1 MKRLIIASM
10 FSAALLVV
18 PFANLPAGAENKS
31 DECVK
36 QGVVSVSYT
45 AEKEVSPDTV
55 QISIAV
61 KTTDKASMQNAS
73 KQNKEISDKIYNYL
87 KGAINPANNDY
98 IKTSNYSARPV
109 YYYQDRKQ
117 VFDKYEVSNNIIVH
131 TKNIDKIAQM
141 IDKSLALGATNVD
154 SLDFSLSS
162 AERDKYCDELLTKA
176 TTEVV
181 HRANVV
187 ATAAGSSI
195 DGVKNLGTSCTLD
208 QYQAVNYARNSLMM
222 AKSAVAEDSVAGGSS
237 SPIEAGVVKVYSTV
251 NGVFRLK

>member
-1 MKRLIIASM
+1 MKKFVIASM

-18 PFANLPAGAENKS
+18 PFANLPAGAENKA
-31 DECVK
+31 DECLK

-87 KGAINPANNDY
+87 KGAINPENNDY

-109 YYYQDRKQ
+109 YIYQDRKQ

-141 IDKSLALGATNVD
+141 IDKSLTLGATNVD

-162 AERDKYCDELLTKA
+162 KDKYCDELLTKA

-181 HRANVV
+181 NRANVV
-187 ATAAGSSI
+187 ATAAGTSVDGIKSI
-195 DGVKNLGTSCTLD
+195 GTSCSLN

-222 AKSAVAEDSVAGGSS
+222 AKSAVAEDSAMGSS
-237 SPIEAGVVKVYSTV
+237 SPIEAGVIKVYSTV

>member
-1 MKRLIIASM
+1 MKKFVIASM

-18 PFANLPAGAENKS
+18 PFANLPAGAENKA

-87 KGAINPANNDY
+87 KGAINPENNDY

-109 YYYQDRKQ
+109 YIYQDRKQ

-141 IDKSLALGATNVD
+141 IDKSLTLGATNVD

-162 AERDKYCDELLTKA
+162 KDKYCDELLTKA

-181 HRANVV
+181 NRANVV
-187 ATAAGSSI
+187 ATAAGTSVDGIKSI
-195 DGVKNLGTSCTLD
+195 GTSCSLN

-222 AKSAVAEDSVAGGSS
+222 AKSAVAEDSAMGSS
-237 SPIEAGVVKVYSTV
+237 SPIEAGVIKVYSTV

>member
-1 MKRLIIASM
+1 MKRFVIASL
-10 FSAALLVV
+10 FSASLFVM
-18 PFANLPAGAENKS
+18 PFATLPAGAIDKA
-31 DECVK
+31 DEACK
-36 QGVVSVSYT
+36 QGTVSVSYT

-61 KTTDKASMQNAS
+61 KTSDKYSMQNAT

-98 IKTSNYSARPV
+98 IKTANYSARPV

-117 VFDKYEVSNNIIVH
+117 VFDKYEVSNNVIVH
-131 TKNIDKIAQM
+131 TKSIDKIAQM

-154 SLDFSLSS
+154 SLDFSLSLP
-162 AERDKYCDELLTKA
+162 EKDKYCDELLTKA

-181 HRANVV
+181 NRANVV
-187 ATAAGSSI
+187 AKAAGTSV
-195 DGVKNLGTSCTLD
+195 DGVKTLGTSCSLN

-222 AKSAVAEDSVAGGSS
+222 AKSADAAVVEGSS
-237 SPIEAGVVKVYSTV
+237 SPIEAGVVKIYSSV

>member
-1 MKRLIIASM
+1 MKKFVIASM

-18 PFANLPAGAENKS
+18 PFANLPAGAENKA

-87 KGAINPANNDY
+87 KGAINPENNDY

-109 YYYQDRKQ
+109 YIYQDRKQ

-131 TKNIDKIAQM
+131 TKNIDKIAQI
-141 IDKSLALGATNVD
+141 IDKSLTLGATNVD

-162 AERDKYCDELLTKA
+162 KDKYCDELLTKA

-181 HRANVV
+181 NRANVV
-187 ATAAGSSI
+187 ATAAGTSVDGIKSI
-195 DGVKNLGTSCTLD
+195 GTSCSLN

-222 AKSAVAEDSVAGGSS
+222 AKSAVTEDSAMGSS
-237 SPIEAGVVKVYSTV
+237 SPIEAGVIKVYSTV

>member
-1 MKRLIIASM
+1 MKKFVIASM

-18 PFANLPAGAENKS
+18 PFANLPAGAENKA
-31 DECVK
+31 DECLK

-87 KGAINPANNDY
+87 KGAINPENNDY

-109 YYYQDRKQ
+109 YIYQDRKQ

-141 IDKSLALGATNVD
+141 IDKSLTLGATNVD

-162 AERDKYCDELLTKA
+162 KDKYCDELLTKA

-181 HRANVV
+181 NRANVV
-187 ATAAGSSI
+187 ATAAGTSVDGIKSI
-195 DGVKNLGTSCTLD
+195 GTSCSLN

-222 AKSAVAEDSVAGGSS
+222 AKSAVTEDSAMGSS
-237 SPIEAGVVKVYSTV
+237 SPIEAGVIKVYSTV

>member
-1 MKRLIIASM
+1 MKKFVIASM

-18 PFANLPAGAENKS
+18 PFANLPAGAENKA
-31 DECVK
+31 DECLK
-36 QGVVSVSYT
+36 QCVVSVSYT

-87 KGAINPANNDY
+87 KGAINPENNDY

-109 YYYQDRKQ
+109 YIYQDRKQ
-117 VFDKYEVSNNIIVH
+117 VYDKYEVSNNIIVH

-141 IDKSLALGATNVD
+141 IDKSLTLGATNVD

-162 AERDKYCDELLTKA
+162 KDKYCDELLTKA

-181 HRANVV
+181 NRANVV
-187 ATAAGSSI
+187 ATAAGTSVDGIKSI
-195 DGVKNLGTSCTLD
+195 GTSCSLN

-222 AKSAVAEDSVAGGSS
+222 AKSAVAEDSAMGSS
-237 SPIEAGVVKVYSTV
+237 SPIEAGVIKVYSTV

>member
-1 MKRLIIASM
+1 MKRFLIASM

-18 PFANLPAGAENKS
+18 PFASLPAGAVNKS
-31 DECVK
+31 DEVDCK

-61 KTTDKASMQNAS
+61 KTTDKYAMQNAT

-109 YYYQDRKQ
+109 YLYQDRKQ

-131 TKNIDKIAQM
+131 TKSIDKIAQM
-141 IDKSLALGATNVD
+141 IDKSLTLGATNVD
-154 SLDFSLSS
+154 SLNFSLS
-162 AERDKYCDELLTKA
+162 EKDKYCDELLAKA
-176 TTEVV
+176 TSEVV
-181 HRANVV
+181 KRANVV
-187 ATAAGSSI
+187 AGAAGTSV
-195 DGVKNLGTSCTLD
+195 DGVKSLGTSCSLN

-222 AKSAVAEDSVAGGSS
+222 AKSAVAEDSAMGSS
-237 SPIEAGVVKVYSTV
+237 SPIEAGVIKVYSTV

>member
-1 MKRLIIASM
+1 MKKFVIASM

-18 PFANLPAGAENKS
+18 PFANLPAGAENKA
-31 DECVK
+31 DECLK

-87 KGAINPANNDY
+87 KGAINPENNDY

-109 YYYQDRKQ
+109 YIYQDRKQ

-141 IDKSLALGATNVD
+141 IDKSLTLGATNVD
-154 SLDFSLSS
+154 SLNFSLSS
-162 AERDKYCDELLTKA
+162 KDKYCDELLTMA

-181 HRANVV
+181 NRANVV
-187 ATAAGSSI
+187 ATAAGTSVDGIKSI
-195 DGVKNLGTSCTLD
+195 GTSCSLN

-222 AKSAVAEDSVAGGSS
+222 AKSAVAEDSAMGSS
-237 SPIEAGVVKVYSTV
+237 SPIEAGIIKVYSTV

>member
-18 PFANLPAGAENKS
+18 PFSTLPAGAVNKA
-31 DECVK
+31 DECEK

-61 KTTDKASMQNAS
+61 KTTDKTSMPNAS

-87 KGAINPANNDY
+87 KGSINPANGDY
-98 IKTSNYSARPV
+98 IKTANYSARPV
-109 YYYQDRKQ
+109 YVYQDRRQ

-141 IDKSLALGATNVD
+141 IDKSLTLGATNID
-154 SLDFSLSS
+154 SLDFSLS
-162 AERDKYCDELLTKA
+162 EKDKYCDELLTKA
-176 TTEVV
+176 TKEVV
-181 HRANVV
+181 SRANVV
-187 ATAAGSSI
+187 ATAAGTSVDTVKSI
-195 DGVKNLGTSCTLD
+195 GTSCSLN
-208 QYQAVNYARNSLMM
+208 QYQAVHFARNSLMM
-222 AKSAVAEDSVAGGSS
+222 AKSAVAEDAAVGSS
-237 SPIEAGVVKVYSTV
+237 SPIEPGVIKVYSTV

>member
-1 MKRLIIASM
+1 MKKFVIASM

-18 PFANLPAGAENKS
+18 PFVNLPAGAVNKV
-31 DECVK
+31 DECEK

-61 KTTDKASMQNAS
+61 KTTDKYSMQNAS

-87 KGAINPANNDY
+87 KGAINPTNNDY

-109 YYYQDRKQ
+109 YIYQDRKQ

-141 IDKSLALGATNVD
+141 IDKSLSLGATNVD
-154 SLDFSLSS
+154 SLNFSLSS
-162 AERDKYCDELLTKA
+162 KDKYCDELLTKA

-181 HRANVV
+181 NRANVV
-187 ATAAGSSI
+187 ATAAGTSVDGIKSI
-195 DGVKNLGTSCTLD
+195 GTSCSLN

-222 AKSAVAEDSVAGGSS
+222 AKSAVAEDAAMGSS
-237 SPIEAGVVKVYSTV
+237 SPIEAGVIKVYSTV

>member
-1 MKRLIIASM
+1 MKRFLIASM
-10 FSAALLVV
+10 FSAALLVM
-18 PFANLPAGAENKS
+18 PFTSTSAGAVNRA
-31 DECVK
+31 DELDK

-61 KTTDKASMQNAS
+61 KTTDIHSMQNAA

-87 KGAINPANNDY
+87 KGTINPANSDY

-109 YYYQDRKQ
+109 YIYQDRKQ
-117 VFDKYEVSNNIIVH
+117 VFEKYEVSNNIIVH
-131 TKNIDKIAQM
+131 TKSIDKIAQM
-141 IDKSLALGATNVD
+141 IDKSLTLGATNID
-154 SLDFSLSS
+154 SLNFSLS
-162 AERDKYCDELLTKA
+162 EKDKYCDELLAKA

-181 HRANVV
+181 NRANIV
-187 ATAAGSSI
+187 ANTAGTSVDGIKSI
-195 DGVKNLGTSCTLD
+195 GTSCSLN

-222 AKSAVAEDSVAGGSS
+222 AKSAVSEDAAMGSS
-237 SPIEAGVVKVYSTV
+237 SPIEAGVIKVYSTV

>member
-1 MKRLIIASM
+1 MKKFVIASM

-18 PFANLPAGAENKS
+18 PFANLPAGAENKA
-31 DECVK
+31 DECLK

-87 KGAINPANNDY
+87 KSAINPENNDY

-109 YYYQDRKQ
+109 YIYQDRKQ

-141 IDKSLALGATNVD
+141 IDKSLTLGATNVD
-154 SLDFSLSS
+154 SLNFSLSS
-162 AERDKYCDELLTKA
+162 KDKYCDELLTKA

-181 HRANVV
+181 NRANVV
-187 ATAAGSSI
+187 ATAAGTSVDGIKSI
-195 DGVKNLGTSCTLD
+195 GTSCSLN

-222 AKSAVAEDSVAGGSS
+222 AKSAVAEDSAMGSS
-237 SPIEAGVVKVYSTV
+237 SPIEAGVIKVYSTV

>member
-1 MKRLIIASM
+1 MKKIVIAAM
-10 FSAALLVV
+10 FSAALLVI
-18 PFANLPAGAENKS
+18 PFTNLPAGAVNKA
-31 DECVK
+31 DECEK

-61 KTTDKASMQNAS
+61 KTTDKYSMQNAS
-73 KQNKEISDKIYNYL
+73 KQNNEISDKIYNYL

-109 YYYQDRKQ
+109 YVYQDRKQ

-141 IDKSLALGATNVD
+141 IDKSLTLGATNVD
-154 SLDFSLSS
+154 SLNFSLSS
-162 AERDKYCDELLTKA
+162 KDKYCDELLTKA

-181 HRANVV
+181 NRANVV
-187 ATAAGSSI
+187 ATAAGTSVDGIKSI
-195 DGVKNLGTSCTLD
+195 GTSCSLN
-208 QYQAVNYARNSLMM
+208 QFQAVNYARNSLMM
-222 AKSAVAEDSVAGGSS
+222 AKAAVSEDAAVGSS
-237 SPIEAGVVKVYSTV
+237 SPIEAGVIKVYSTV

>member
-1 MKRLIIASM
+1 MKKFVIASM

-18 PFANLPAGAENKS
+18 PFANLPAGAENKA
-31 DECVK
+31 DECLK

-45 AEKEVSPDTV
+45 AEKEVAPDTV

-87 KGAINPANNDY
+87 KGAINPENNDY

-109 YYYQDRKQ
+109 YIYQDRKQ

-141 IDKSLALGATNVD
+141 IDKSLTLGATNVD

-162 AERDKYCDELLTKA
+162 KDKYCDELLTKA

-181 HRANVV
+181 NRANVV
-187 ATAAGSSI
+187 ATAAGTSVDGIKSI
-195 DGVKNLGTSCTLD
+195 GTSCSLN

-222 AKSAVAEDSVAGGSS
+222 AKSAVTEDSAMGSS
-237 SPIEAGVVKVYSTV
+237 SPIEAGVIKVYSTV